1 MSKKNQRKKKKQTA
15 VNVEMN
21 KSKSNKS
28 LESFIKASLGALL
41 SFGITG
47 LACTANLSFN
57 FGDNISETSSEKSS
71 ENASEGCQK
80 KYFIKT
86 KTKNGY
92 VIVCSDDRVNIHSD
106 GSVSFLRRVDCSS
119 LFLWL

>member
-15 VNVEMN
+15 ISIEVN
-21 KSKSNKS
+21 KSKSNKA
-28 LESFIKASLGALL
+28 LESFVKASLGALL

-57 FGDNISETSSEKSS
+57 FGDNISETSSEKTS
-71 ENASEGCQK
+71 ENAPEGCKK
-80 KYFIKT
+80 KYFVRA

-92 VIVCSDDRVNIHSD
+92 VIVCSDDRININSD
-106 GSVSFLRRVDCSS
+106 GSVSFSKES
-119 LFLWL
+119 

>member
-1 MSKKNQRKKKKQTA
+1 MSKKNQREKKKQTKQVA
-15 VNVEMN
+15 VNVEVN

-28 LESFIKASLGALL
+28 LESFAKASLGALL

-57 FGDNISETSSEKSS
+57 FGDIISETSSEKAS
-71 ENASEGCQK
+71 ENVSDWCQK
-80 KYFIKT
+80 KYFIRT

-92 VIVCSDDRVNIHSD
+92 VIVCSDDKVNIHSD
-106 GSVSFLRRVDCSS
+106 GSVSFSKES
-119 LFLWL
+119 

>member
-1 MSKKNQRKKKKQTA
+1 MSKKNQRKKKKQTKQAA
-15 VNVEMN
+15 VNVEVN
-21 KSKSNKS
+21 KSKSSKS
-28 LESFIKASLGALL
+28 LESFVKASLGALL

-57 FGDNISETSSEKSS
+57 FGDNISETSSEKNS

-92 VIVCSDDRVNIHSD
+92 VIVCSDDKVNIHSD
-106 GSVSFLRRVDCSS
+106 GSVSFSKES
-119 LFLWL
+119 

>member
-15 VNVEMN
+15 VSIEVN

-57 FGDNISETSSEKSS
+57 FGDSISETSSEKDS

-92 VIVCSDDRVNIHSD
+92 VIVCSDDRVNVHSD
-106 GSVSFLRRVDCSS
+106 GSVSFSKES
-119 LFLWL
+119 

>member
-1 MSKKNQRKKKKQTA
+1 MSKKNQRKKKKQTKQAA
-15 VNVEMN
+15 VNVEVN

-28 LESFIKASLGALL
+28 LESFVKASLGALL

-71 ENASEGCQK
+71 ENASE
-80 KYFIKT
+80 
-86 KTKNGY
+86 
-92 VIVCSDDRVNIHSD
+92 DIHSD
-106 GSVSFLRRVDCSS
+106 GSVSFSKES
-119 LFLWL
+119 

>member
-1 MSKKNQRKKKKQTA
+1 MSKKNQRKKKKQAKQAT
-15 VNVEMN
+15 VKIEVN

-57 FGDNISETSSEKSS
+57 FGDSISETSSEKTS
-71 ENASEGCQK
+71 ENASDWYQK
-80 KYFIKT
+80 KYFIRA

-92 VIVCSDDRVNIHSD
+92 VIVCSDDKVNIHSD
-106 GSVSFLRRVDCSS
+106 GSVSFSNES
-119 LFLWL
+119 

>member
-1 MSKKNQRKKKKQTA
+1 MSKKNQRKKKKQAT
-15 VNVEMN
+15 VKVEVN

-28 LESFIKASLGALL
+28 LESFVKASLGALL

-57 FGDNISETSSEKSS
+57 FGDNISETSSEKTS
-71 ENASEGCQK
+71 ENASDWCQK

-92 VIVCSDDRVNIHSD
+92 VIVCSDDKVNIHSD
-106 GSVSFLRRVDCSS
+106 GSVSFSKES
-119 LFLWL
+119 

>member
-1 MSKKNQRKKKKQTA
+1 MSKKNQRKKKKQTKQA
-15 VNVEMN
+15 TVNIEVN

-28 LESFIKASLGALL
+28 LESFVRASFGALL

-57 FGDNISETSSEKSS
+57 FGDNISETSSEKTS

-80 KYFIKT
+80 KYFIKA
-86 KTKNGY
+86 KTKSRY
-92 VIVCSDDRVNIHSD
+92 VIICSDDRVNIHSD
-106 GSVSFLRRVDCSS
+106 GSVSFSKES
-119 LFLWL
+119 

>member
-15 VNVEMN
+15 VNVEVN

-57 FGDNISETSSEKSS
+57 FGGNISEASSEKSP

-106 GSVSFLRRVDCSS
+106 GSVSFSKES
-119 LFLWL
+119 